1 MQEECIPM
9 YYSPATSSA
18 ARSALPV
25 QTPPAPTMERRDGA
39 AGLRPR
45 VLSSAE
51 LRELAGQWRSNHEAD
66 DAERAEK
73 VARVLEWLA
82 NHREPKRR
90 TRLQVVGDRISS
102 WVGL

>member
-1 MQEECIPM
+1 M
-9 YYSPATSSA
+9 YYSPSATAHSI
-18 ARSALPV
+18 
-25 QTPPAPTMERRDGA
+25 QTPPAPTVERRDGDG
-39 AGLRPR
+39 GLRPR
-45 VLSSAE
+45 ALSSAE
-51 LRELAGQWRSNHEAD
+51 LRELAGQWRANRDAD